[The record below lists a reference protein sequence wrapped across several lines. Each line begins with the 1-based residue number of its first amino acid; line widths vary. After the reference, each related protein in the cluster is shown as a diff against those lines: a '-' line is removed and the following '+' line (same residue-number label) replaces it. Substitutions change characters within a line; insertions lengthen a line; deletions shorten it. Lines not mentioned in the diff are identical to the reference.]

1 MISFKNIRFSYKT
14 FKKQVGIHG
23 TIKDLFK
30 REHIT
35 HTALDNISFE
45 AEKGEIIALLG
56 PNGAGKTTFIK
67 LLVGLIEPSD
77 GVINVIGFN
86 PYKKSNKYLSQIGLV
101 MGQKSQLTWDLPAI
115 DTLYLLKSIYKIEN
129 NDFNKRLNYLV
140 NILNLTEKIN
150 TPVRKLSLGERMKF
164 ELIASVIHYPKLLIL
179 DEPTIGLDI
188 ESQRAI
194 HKFLIH
200 INKSE
205 NTTILITS
213 HYMSDIEA
221 LAKRIIILIKG
232 NIKYDGDIKQLLNI
246 HKQENTLV
254 VKTKSKLPSEIHGYR
269 IKKGSATNEWEIIL
283 PVKDDVQYKLI
294 SYLTNNFYIESFNIK
309 ETPFEDIIFN
319 IFTDNNKV
327 NSN

>member
-1 MISFKNIRFSYKT
+1 
-14 FKKQVGIHG
+14 
-23 TIKDLFK
+23 
-30 REHIT
+30 
-35 HTALDNISFE
+35 
-45 AEKGEIIALLG
+45 
-56 PNGAGKTTFIK
+56 
-67 LLVGLIEPSD
+67 
-77 GVINVIGFN
+77 
-86 PYKKSNKYLSQIGLV
+86 